1 MLRLLLAVVLQVAT
15 SLARYGNGLFAGLFA
30 ASGQGRI
37 IPTLHH
43 HLLSLSLSFY
53 RLSRFRVGH
62 LVNVRGEVPLT
73 VQIQIMEWEQVLS
86 NGVLV
91 LVYLMALFLL
101 SPWLSLVAISMAFAI
116 VDLPVGLY
124 IPSRGTILID
134 GIDLEQIDL
143 VT

>member
-1 MLRLLLAVVLQVAT
+1 MLLLLLAVVLQVAT

-43 HLLSLSLSFY
+43 HLLSLSFY

-62 LVNVRGEVPLT
+62 LVNVLGKVPLT

-91 LVYLMALFLL
+91 LVYLIALFLL
-101 SPWLSLVAISMAFAI
+101 SPWLSLVAIGMAFAI
-116 VDLPVGLY
+116 VDLPVGLC
-124 IPSRGTILID
+124 IPSSGTILID

-143 VT
+143 DT